1 MTSGIKPTNY
11 QVQVK
16 YLKRPGAHTFE
27 LKEIILFI
35 IILEQNDPL

>member
-1 MTSGIKPTNY
+1 MTSGIKATNY

-27 LKEIILFI
+27 PKGIILFI
-35 IILEQNDPL
+35 IILEQNGRL